1 MIIGGHRAW
10 DFNGTDFA
18 FIKDKKVMLCKELL
32 TSDTSTTLKNGLH
45 SLVINCIEHCHFN
58 TSQHHY
64 VLTGSEDTFIKVIR
78 VDEGDFKLEQTLRSH
93 ISSVKA
99 MHLVDL
105 TENKKLLVTA
115 GGRAEFKVWRLDWN
129 PHREALVIS
138 EVKYV
143 VHLLT

>member
-18 FIKDKKVMLCKELL
+18 FIKDKQVMFCKELL
-32 TSDTSTTLKNGLH
+32 TPDTSTTLKNGLH

-58 TSQHHY
+58 TSQYHY
-64 VLTGSEDTFIKVIR
+64 LFTGSEDTFIKVIR
-78 VDEGDFKLEQTLRSH
+78 VDEGELKLEQTLRSH

-105 TENKKLLVTA
+105 TENKKFL
-115 GGRAEFKVWRLDWN
+115 K
-129 PHREALVIS
+129 S
-138 EVKYV
+138 EVININ
-143 VHLLT
+143 